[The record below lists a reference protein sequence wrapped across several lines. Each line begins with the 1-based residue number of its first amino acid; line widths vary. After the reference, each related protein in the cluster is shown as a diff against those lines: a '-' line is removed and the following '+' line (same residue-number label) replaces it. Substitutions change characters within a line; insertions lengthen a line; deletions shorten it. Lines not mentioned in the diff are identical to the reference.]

1 MATYCTLEDLLRAVP
16 RRTLA
21 QLTCDT
27 PPATEPDEGVVSWAI
42 QSAAEL
48 IDGYLRQRYTL
59 PMRDVPTMVRDV
71 SVAIARHTLYARR
84 PEGKEDLPPAVV
96 RTYKDAIKLLSDIA
110 KGNVDLGTTDSGSGS
125 SGGGTVPE
133 PTPDGSVKC
142 ATAPRLFPRDVLDQ
156 Y

>member
-1 MATYCTLEDLLRAVP
+1 MAYCTQEDLLRAMP
-16 RRTLA
+16 KRTLA

-27 PPATEPDEGVVSWAI
+27 PPATEPDDTVIHWAI
-42 QSAAEL
+42 ASAAEL

-59 PMRDVPTMVRDV
+59 PMKDVPTMVRDV

-96 RTYKDAIKLLSDIA
+96 RTYKDAIKLLSEIA
-110 KGNVDLGTTDSGSGS
+110 KGNVDLGTGGSGT
-125 SGGGTVPE
+125 GTLPAPE
-133 PTPDGSVKC
+133 ANIEVQFN
-142 ATAPRLFPRDVLDQ
+142 TAGKMFPPEVLNK